1 MLASGDPTLIRA
13 EIARHEQNDRMRIY
27 KWLELRKIT
36 GPSII
41 DEIYKKDIQKNNR
54 IKNRKLFDTI
64 RTYFINNFGSLMSVG
79 RLCDYLERTT
89 KETVRK
95 ETVYRY
101 ISILE
106 NVIYN
111 YARSFGYEI
120 SVGRIGKNRSRFYPE
135 GYEYG
140 L

>member
-1 MLASGDPTLIRA
+1 MVSSFT
-13 EIARHEQNDRMRIY
+13 
-27 KWLELRKIT
+27 IT
-36 GPSII
+36 PLHVKSII

-64 RTYFINNFGSLMSVG
+64 RTYFINNFGSPMSVG

-106 NVIYN
+106 DAKIISRCRRFDLKSK
-111 YARSFGYEI
+111 RSGYCSEV
-120 SVGRIGKNRSRFYPE
+120 SQNHDSCHSRLTGKGQVLFCV
-135 GYEYG
+135 
-140 L
+140 